1 MKTIIKTF
9 VFTTLVVSLNACGL
23 FDSNKPVDDTETKV
37 DVSIDSNGT
46 KIDTLH
52 TTDSPAKDT
61 GVTIIEEEK
70 EQIKK

>member
-9 VFTTLVVSLNACGL
+9 ALTTLVVSLNACGL
-23 FDSNKPVDDTETKV
+23 FDSQKPTDDTETKV
-37 DVSIDSNGT
+37 DMPVDSNER

-52 TTDSPAKDT
+52 TTNSSEKDT
-61 GVTIIEEEK
+61 SIIEEK